1 MSFFSSFV
9 ESLERDGLLK
19 VIERPV
25 SPVYEVTRVVGD
37 SVEPLL
43 FTDVSGWRVVVNL
56 LGTRE
61 MLSRALGIP
70 VDRLARTLAGMRS
83 DGLLK
88 VVDEGPAMDAM
99 DVDLGRLP
107 ILTHHSGDG
116 GAYITGGVVISEY
129 GGVTNASIHRL
140 MVIGRDKLVARIV
153 EGRHTD
159 TLSQM
164 ARRDGEPLPVAIAIG
179 VDPVTLYAV
188 CTRVPEGREFQF
200 ASALKGE
207 PVELF
212 RSGNGL
218 MVPECEFL
226 LEGYLDPEE
235 VHTEGPFVDITG
247 TYDSVREQ
255 PVIQITGISRSSDP
269 IYHAILPASGEHRV
283 LMGVPYE
290 PLIYREASRF
300 ADVRNVVMSDG
311 GCSYLHAVV
320 QIRKRSRS
328 EVRDVI
334 EAAFRAHG
342 SLKHVVVV
350 DEDIDILDPK
360 DVEYAIA
367 TRVQADRDI
376 HIYRGQ
382 RGSSLDPSRG
392 PDGRTAKMGVD
403 ATFEPERRDEY
414 LRVYRENLMYGNKA

>member
-320 QIRKRSRS
+320 QIMKRSKS

-350 DEDIDILDPK
+350 DEDIDILDPR

-414 LRVYRENLMYGNKA
+414 LRVDRENLMYSKKA